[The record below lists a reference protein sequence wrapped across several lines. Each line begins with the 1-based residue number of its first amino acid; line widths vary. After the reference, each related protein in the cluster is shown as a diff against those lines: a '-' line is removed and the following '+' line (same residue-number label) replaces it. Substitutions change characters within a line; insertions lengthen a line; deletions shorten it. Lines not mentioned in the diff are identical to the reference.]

1 MKRKVTAITE
11 RTKDGRFSCHI
22 KESLG
27 NYGLAGYG
35 DTEVQAHED
44 LLTCYEEMKQ
54 INSEEGI
61 DTPELEITFL

>member
-11 RTKDGRFSCHI
+11 RTKDWRFSCHI

-35 DTEVQAHED
+35 DTEGQAHED

-54 INSEEGI
+54 INSGEGI
-61 DTPELEITFL
+61 ETPELEITFL